1 MNQSTYALIA
11 CLLWGYLLFLQHPG
25 INNTWIL
32 VIFEFYWRVS
42 MAQTTKIKVMKEVL
56 LLLFLK

>member
-1 MNQSTYALIA
+1 MNQSTYVLIA
-11 CLLWGYLLFLQHPG
+11 CLLWGYLLLLQHPG
-25 INNTWIL
+25 INTWIL

-42 MAQTTKIKVMKEVL
+42 MAQTTKIKVMKKVL

>member
-1 MNQSTYALIA
+1 MNQSTYVLIA
-11 CLLWGYLLFLQHPG
+11 CLLWGYLLLLQHPG